1 LVDTLGIVGLTLGL
15 IATAAGAA
23 AQAAIGMGFNLFAA
37 PLLALID
44 PVFVPGPI
52 LMHGFLLS
60 IVASWRLRADIN
72 VREVGISACGLL
84 GGTAIAAI
92 GLSLLDPASLPR
104 VFGGLVLVAVGI
116 TAAGG
121 SVPLSVGSIL
131 VASGVAGVMGTVA
144 GVHGPPIALLYQ
156 RETPAR
162 IRSALLPFFVFANAL
177 SLLALAS
184 IGMLGWREVAAAALL
199 VPGLA
204 VGFLASPWLVRVMS
218 PGAIRASILAI
229 SAASGLAL
237 MIRG

>member
-1 LVDTLGIVGLTLGL
+1 VIDTLGIGGLVLGL
-15 IATAAGAA
+15 AATALGGA

-52 LMHGFLLS
+52 LIHGLLLS
-60 IVASWRLRADIN
+60 IAASWRLRAEIN
-72 VREVGISACGLL
+72 LREVGISACGLL
-84 GGTAIAAI
+84 AGTAIAAI
-92 GLSLLDPASLPR
+92 GLSLLNPASLPR
-104 VFGGLVLVAVGI
+104 VFGLLVLVAVAI
-116 TAAGG
+116 TAAGV

-177 SLLALAS
+177 SLLALAAV
-184 IGMLGWREVAAAALL
+184 GMLGWRELGAAAIL
-199 VPGLA
+199 VPGL
-204 VGFLASPWLVRVMS
+204 VLGYLASPWLIRIMS
-218 PGAIRASILAI
+218 PGAIRAFILAI
-229 SAASGLAL
+229 SAASGIAL
-237 MIRG
+237 MVRG

>member
-1 LVDTLGIVGLTLGL
+1 MCARSASPPVACWRGLR
-15 IATAAGAA
+15 
-23 AQAAIGMGFNLFAA
+23 
-37 PLLALID
+37 
-44 PVFVPGPI
+44 V
-52 LMHGFLLS
+52 
-60 IVASWRLRADIN
+60 
-72 VREVGISACGLL
+72 
-84 GGTAIAAI
+84 AAI

-116 TAAGG
+116 TAAGV

-218 PGAIRASILAI
+218 PGAIRTSILAI